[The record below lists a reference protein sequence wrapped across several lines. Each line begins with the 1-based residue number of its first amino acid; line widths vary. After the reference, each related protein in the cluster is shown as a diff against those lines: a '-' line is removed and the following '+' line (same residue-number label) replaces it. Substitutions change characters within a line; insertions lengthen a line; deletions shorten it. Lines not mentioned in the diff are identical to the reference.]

1 LLRSRSGSRIWAWS
15 KGVRIFDGGK
25 NGLSDHYWECIL
37 IILADMILASHAA
50 YISMLFPLNIVLVLV
65 SEVAVFRFY
74 QRSTVNLGNSIWLVV
89 VANALSW
96 LIGFVVAGFL
106 MPSGLEQRS
115 AHGFIERS
123 PHYGM
128 YALLSFLFAF
138 IFSVLI
144 EYGFYRTFQRRYH
157 FQRLGTCT
165 FMANLASYLLLGIA
179 VICLFYFH
187 VI

>member
-1 LLRSRSGSRIWAWS
+1 M
-15 KGVRIFDGGK
+15 
-25 NGLSDHYWECIL
+25 
-37 IILADMILASHAA
+37 IILANMILASQAA
-50 YISMLFPLNIVLVLV
+50 YMAMLFPLNIVLVLV

-74 QRSTVNLGNSIWLVV
+74 QRSTVSLGSSIWLVIA
-89 VANALSW
+89 ANAVSW
-96 LIGFVVAGFL
+96 LIGCVVAGFL

-115 AHGFIERS
+115 PHGFIERT
-123 PHYGM
+123 PHYGV

-165 FMANLASYLLLGIA
+165 FMANLASYLLLGIG
-179 VICLFYFH
+179 VFCLFY
-187 VI
+187 IGII